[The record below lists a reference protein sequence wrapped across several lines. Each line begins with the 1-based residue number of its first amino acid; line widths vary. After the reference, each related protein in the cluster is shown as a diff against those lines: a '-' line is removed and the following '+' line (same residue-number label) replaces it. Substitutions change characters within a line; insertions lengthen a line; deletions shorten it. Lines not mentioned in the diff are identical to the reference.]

1 MLPPVWLGWWMPLWH
16 LGLPG
21 SWALLLWWRV
31 VEDSVGNQCCG
42 HLCCVWSC
50 HLHGLQVRGRGWSV
64 GAAVT
69 GGMNP
74 ASTAAWFPV
83 ATGDAETG
91 DWSHMCPF
99 LLSLGSLGLQAHPSQ
114 KGDGITGTT
123 YLVPPFPLILCV
135 PAPPPPHFWCTGVWI
150 SLVSW
155 CVGQRNLCW
164 VLDVLLVVDWMGE
177 TEDRLSPLWCWNH
190 SLKCHFQNF

>member
-1 MLPPVWLGWWMPLWH
+1 M
-16 LGLPG
+16 
-21 SWALLLWWRV
+21 
-31 VEDSVGNQCCG
+31 GNQCCG
-42 HLCCVWSC
+42 HLCRVWSC

-135 PAPPPPHFWCTGVWI
+135 PAPPPPHF
-150 SLVSW
+150 
-155 CVGQRNLCW
+155 
-164 VLDVLLVVDWMGE
+164 
-177 TEDRLSPLWCWNH
+177 
-190 SLKCHFQNF
+190 